1 MKTQNLLT
9 KLFLLIDIFGKKT
22 EFQMDQRPKFATIS
36 GGFFSLIYFGLIILL
51 FLSFGKDMIYQT
63 NPDTSISQILTA
75 KPSQTTVGQNSYFF
89 MFGIQDYNWNHFID
103 NSIYTVKFIQ
113 KNKTASEDIDIP
125 IEPCTEAHLPVDP
138 KLHEY
143 FMNAA
148 GPLENLWCIRRGLD
162 EQFLMKG
169 SWDQAEYN
177 SLILSIRPCVNS
189 TLNSSGVQ
197 NVCKPPD
204 QINAILKSG
213 FFAFYSVNNLFDMR
227 NHEQPSKSYG
237 LDFYVPTTTKV
248 KKIIVRFLKTNY
260 IHTSDDWISNSLK
273 TEDVYSWDFDKES
286 FELLDGVDDIVWM
299 ELRKSNYETVFT
311 RNYKKIQNVFA
322 EMTGFLQIIFLVLFF
337 VSNPFIKKE
346 YYESLTNGIYNFE
359 VDEEGKKTKIYSKKK
374 NRKSSKSENL
384 ENFKNM
390 IQSQINNDETELEQ
404 NSQKKISA
412 KQKKDY
418 DKLVSAFFKTK
429 ESPLNL
435 SMMEYI
441 KSNFTNDPELS
452 VKKKQRDTGVFS
464 IFSQLDIKFVLRK
477 FAEIE
482 KLKMLLL
489 DEDQYRLFEYL
500 PKPTIL
506 KNSKIHINYV
516 KLDKSSPFKK
526 KSDFI
531 NHTTDAIS
539 KARAVQ
545 RAYRNIKN
553 KPQLS
558 DVDFKLIEC
567 LDPDIMRFLEE
578 GELLKS
584 ENKIPHSNEYDLP
597 VEEEKPTITEEVH
610 IVCGHSDD
618 VVIAGKDDRKN
629 EMI

>member
-1 MKTQNLLT
+1 MKSLNFFN

-22 EFQMDQRPKFATIS
+22 EFQMDRRPKFTTIS
-36 GGFFSLIYFGLIILL
+36 GGFFSLIYFGLIIFL
-51 FLSFGKDMIYQT
+51 FLSFGRDMIYQT
-63 NPDTSISQILTA
+63 NPETSISQTLNPN
-75 KPSQTTVGQNSYFF
+75 PSQTAVSQNSYFF

-113 KNKTASEDIDIP
+113 NNKTATGDVDIP

-148 GPLENLWCIRRGLD
+148 GPIENLWCVKKGLD
-162 EQFLMKG
+162 GQFMMKG
-169 SWDQAEYN
+169 YWDQVEFD

-189 TLNSSGVQ
+189 TLNSSGLP

-204 QINAILKSG
+204 QIENTLKSG

-227 NHEQPSKSYG
+227 NYEQPSKSYG

-248 KKIIVRFLKTNY
+248 KKIIVRYMKSNY
-260 IHTSDDWISNSLK
+260 INTNDGWISNSLK

-299 ELRKSNYETVFT
+299 ELRKSNYETTFT

-322 EMTGFLQIIFLVLFF
+322 EMTGFLQIIFMVLFV

-359 VDEEGKKTKIYSKKK
+359 VEEEGKTKKSDSRKK
-374 NRKSSKSENL
+374 NRKSFKSENL
-384 ENFKNM
+384 QTFKSM
-390 IQSQINNDETELEQ
+390 IQSQINNNETELQ
-404 NSQKKISA
+404 NDSQKKISV

-418 DKLVSAFFKTK
+418 DKLASAFFKTK
-429 ESPLNL
+429 EAPLNL
-435 SMMEYI
+435 TMMEYI
-441 KSNFTNDPELS
+441 KSNFTKDPELS
-452 VKKKQRDTGVFS
+452 AKKKQRDTGVFS
-464 IFSQLDIKFVLRK
+464 IFSQLDIKFVLKK

-506 KNSKIHINYV
+506 KNSKININYV
-516 KLDKSSPFKK
+516 KLDKQSPVKK

-531 NHTTDAIS
+531 NHTTDLMS
-539 KARAVQ
+539 KTRAVQ
-545 RAYRNIKN
+545 RAYKNVKN

-567 LDPDIMRFLEE
+567 LDPDIMRLLEE
-578 GELLKS
+578 GDLLKS
-584 ENKIPHSNEYDLP
+584 ENKLPPMNEFDLP
-597 VEEEKPTITEEVH
+597 VEEQKPVTTDEVE
-610 IVCGHSDD
+610 IVCGQNEH
-618 VVIAGKDDRKN
+618 VIVDEKVDQN
-629 EMI
+629 EIL